1 LGGFVVVAFAL
12 SSRLHVPLFPALA
25 PSPLSRYLILHK
37 PTLRF
42 FLVFGL
48 LRNFSSKKYSK
59 IFSTKGDKLNA
70 ACRFSDGFHFHVISV
85 AIREVLSAVPI
96 SYADFS
102 QTETKT
108 SKKIRVFAEVTP
120 WGQRFGSG
128 HLITWTVFFVLGREW

>member
-1 LGGFVVVAFAL
+1 LFFFGGFVVVAFAL

-70 ACRFSDGFHFHVISV
+70 ACRFSDFVVVFIYFGV
-85 AIREVLSAVPI
+85 SAASS
-96 SYADFS
+96 SYFS
-102 QTETKT
+102 SSFLFLYE
-108 SKKIRVFAEVTP
+108 A
-120 WGQRFGSG
+120 
-128 HLITWTVFFVLGREW
+128 